1 MNFFLKLPLA
11 LLVIFTCFISCGS
24 DDSAGT
30 SNESASNSVTISSD
44 ASSVVLGDTVTFTAT
59 SNLGEDIT
67 AQATFSVNS
76 NSISGNTY
84 TFQELGSFVVR
95 AVYDNTTS
103 NSITIIV
110 NEPLT
115 AITLSSNSESYFL
128 GQNVVFNVTG
138 NNGVNLTNQAT
149 ISMVGGDNLASNV
162 YTTTYEGAIEFTATF
177 EGFTSPVHEITV
189 LPAPTKFEQ
198 NVLIEDYTGT
208 WCGWCPRISHAIEL
222 VEEQTTDAYVVAIHR
237 GSTDPGN
244 GYYDPFNFSAGALE
258 DIIGLQGYP
267 TGMLNRTTEWNYP
280 EPNNIS
286 QVVNSTSGQSDVG
299 LALNPSLN
307 GNSMNIDVRVK
318 FGGGFSAFSAK
329 LVVYVLEDNLYFNQ
343 ANYTSYFGGSSVLT
357 NFEHNHV
364 LRASLTNL
372 LGNQIPSSEFTAD
385 NVYTVNFDMAVPSNV
400 TNTEKMSVV
409 AVVING
415 SNNSAINV
423 RGADFGDTQT
433 FEEL

>member
-1 MNFFLKLPLA
+1 MKFFLKLPF
-11 LLVIFTCFISCGS
+11 VISIVFICFTSCES
-24 DDSAGT
+24 DESAGT
-30 SNESASNSVTISSD
+30 SNEPVFNAIEIDSD
-44 ASSVVLGDTVTFTAT
+44 VSSVAIGDTVTFTAT

-67 AQATFSVNS
+67 TQATFSVDANV
-76 NSISGNTY
+76 ISGNTY
-84 TFQELGSFVVR
+84 TFQESGSFVVR
-95 AVYDNTTS
+95 AVYDNVTS
-103 NSITIIV
+103 NSITIVV

-115 AITLSSNSESYFL
+115 AITLSSVFDSYFL
-128 GQNVVFNVTG
+128 GQDVTFNVMG
-138 NNGVNLTNQAT
+138 DNGANLTSQAT
-149 ISMVGGDNLASNV
+149 ISMVGGNDLPTNV
-162 YTTTYEGAIEFTATF
+162 YTTSYEGVIGFTASF
-177 EGFTSPVHEITV
+177 DGLTSEVYEVTV
-189 LPAPTKFEQ
+189 LPSPTKFEQ

-222 VEEQTTDAYVVAIHR
+222 VEQQTTDAYVVAIHR
-237 GSTDPGN
+237 GSTDPEN
-244 GYYDPFNFSAGALE
+244 AYYDPYNFSAGTLE
-258 DIIGLQGYP
+258 DLIGLQGYP

-286 QVVNSTSGQSDVG
+286 QVLDLTTGQSDVG
-299 LALNPSLN
+299 LALNPTLN
-307 GNSMNIDVRVK
+307 GNTMNIDVSVK
-318 FGGGFSAFSAK
+318 FGGEFSASSAK

-343 ANYTSYFGGSSVLT
+343 TNYTSYYGGSAVIN

-372 LGNQIPSSEFTAD
+372 LGDQIPSSEYSAD
-385 NVYTVNFDMAVPSNV
+385 NVYEVNFNVAVPSNV

-415 SNNSAINV
+415 STNTAINV

>member
-1 MNFFLKLPLA
+1 MKFFLKLPFVLFI
-11 LLVIFTCFISCGS
+11 VFSCFTSCGS
-24 DDSAGT
+24 DEPVGT
-30 SNESASNSVTISSD
+30 SNGPVFNAIEIDSD
-44 ASSVVLGDTVTFTAT
+44 VSSVALGDTVTFTAT

-67 AQATFSVNS
+67 AQATFSVDTNV
-76 NSISGNTY
+76 ISGNTY
-84 TFQELGSFVVR
+84 TFQESGSFVVR
-95 AVYDNTTS
+95 AVYDNVTS
-103 NSITIIV
+103 NSITIVV

-115 AITLSSNSESYFL
+115 AITLSSAFDSYFL
-128 GQNVVFNVTG
+128 GQDITFNVTG
-138 NNGVNLTNQAT
+138 NNGANLTSQAT
-149 ISMVGGDNLASNV
+149 ISMVGGNDLPNNV
-162 YTTTYEGAIEFTATF
+162 YTTSYEGVIGFTASF
-177 EGFTSPVHEITV
+177 DGLTSEVYEITV
-189 LPAPTKFEQ
+189 LSAPTKFEQ

-208 WCGWCPRISHAIEL
+208 WCGYCPRISHAIEL
-222 VEEQTTDAYVVAIHR
+222 VEQQTADAVVVAIHR

-244 GYYDPFNFSAGALE
+244 AYYDPYNFSAGTLE
-258 DIIGLQGYP
+258 DLIGLQGYP

-286 QVVNSTSGQSDVG
+286 QVVNMTSGQSDVG

-307 GNSMNIDVRVK
+307 GNTMNIDVSVK
-318 FGGGFSAFSAK
+318 FGGEFFASSAK

-343 ANYTSYFGGSSVLT
+343 TNYTSYYGGSDPIV

-372 LGNQIPSSEFTAD
+372 LGDEIPSSEFTAD
-385 NVYTVNFDMAVPSNV
+385 NVYEVNFNLAVPSNV

-415 SNNSAINV
+415 STNAAINV
-423 RGADFGDTQT
+423 RGADFGDAQT